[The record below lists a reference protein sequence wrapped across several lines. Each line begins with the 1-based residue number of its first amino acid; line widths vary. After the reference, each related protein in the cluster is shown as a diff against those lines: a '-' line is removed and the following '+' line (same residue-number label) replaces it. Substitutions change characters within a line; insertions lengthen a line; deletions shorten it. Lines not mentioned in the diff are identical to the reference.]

1 MEAAAVAEEEEVVVV
16 AAVEVEAVGGLIAAA
31 ADPHIVEVQ
40 RVPRAQLRNR
50 GLRRRDHKLQDLRLQ
65 YQPQDRPR
73 LPGHPAFNNH
83 RGRPI
88 RQPAINCEQDSPA
101 RQPDDNLASDQAV
114 RLKAGLRLERA
125 PVKVAQASEFNLERD
140 RVRAA
145 QDKRVCDRAR
155 AVQEIGGK
163 PVFAQV
169 KVEFVP
175 GLDRARVAPVSA
187 ERLIVSTTTGVKTT
201 GTITVINSIA
211 GPTITTTADGVV
223 TVDGAAGPGG
233 ARRPG
238 AA

>member
-1 MEAAAVAEEEEVVVV
+1 MHLRAACAAAAEVEAAAVAEEVVVV

-31 ADPHIVEVQ
+31 AAPHIVEVQ

-65 YQPQDRPR
+65 DQPQDRPR

-88 RQPAINCEQDSPA
+88 RRPAINCAQDS
-101 RQPDDNLASDQAV
+101 LASDQAV

-140 RVRAA
+140 R
-145 QDKRVCDRAR
+145 AR

-163 PVFAQV
+163 PVFARV